1 MAKVAQAFA
10 GGFESGQAIGDTIVA
25 DRDLK
30 QAQSESGPGA
40 DLFTTYQKAGQMAMQ
55 SGNTRVADKFL
66 KQANEYKGDAL
77 KLKLDEM
84 KVHHAEVSDF
94 ERTIRANDNPDS
106 LKAAISSSDKLNPQE
121 KLEYTGLVDKAQ
133 KSGKW
138 DEFHK
143 AIGQSTETYKEQQAT
158 QIAILKEQLAEQ
170 KVLFDM
176 NYKSEKLRIDAGK
189 SAGKPSPAEKR
200 ASAMED
206 WKTKRGIV
214 QEEAIEGRRATALKE
229 LKTKTNIP
237 LKYSPEGYGPSDQA
251 SFYAENIP
259 VFFLTT
265 GAHEDYHTPFDD
277 AYKINYDG
285 EKQVL
290 DYTYLLSLK
299 LINIP
304 KALTFKEAGPKSNG
318 GYGGTL
324 KVTLGIMPDMA
335 SQDNNGLKADL
346 VRKGGPAEKAG
357 MLKGDII
364 VAVDGKPVKNIYEY
378 MARLKQLQKGQLV
391 SVDVMRN
398 GQKVVLLVQL

>member
-1 MAKVAQAFA
+1 MANLAQAFA

-77 KLKLDEM
+77 KLKLDQM
-84 KVHHAEVSDF
+84 KVHHEEVSDF

-229 LKTKTNIP
+229 LKTKPYFGKKSMDERETEINEIYDAQIDANMK
-237 LKYSPEGYGPSDQA
+237 KYLPKEDEDKPIKDPKDKA
-251 SFYAENIP
+251 KD
-259 VFFLTT
+259 TT
-265 GAHEDYHTPFDD
+265 KPPKKGDVKKA
-277 AYKINYDG
+277 KDG
-285 EKQVL
+285 TSWK
-290 DYTYLLSLK
+290 Y
-299 LINIP
+299 
-304 KALTFKEAGPKSNG
+304 
-318 GYGGTL
+318 
-324 KVTLGIMPDMA
+324 
-335 SQDNNGLKADL
+335 
-346 VRKGGPAEKAG
+346 KGGDPSKETSWEK
-357 MLKGDII
+357 
-364 VAVDGKPVKNIYEY
+364 V
-378 MARLKQLQKGQLV
+378 
-391 SVDVMRN
+391 
-398 GQKVVLLVQL
+398 

>member
-1 MAKVAQAFA
+1 MANLAQAFA

-84 KVHHAEVSDF
+84 KVHHEEVSDF

-189 SAGKPSPAEKR
+189 SAGKPS
-200 ASAMED
+200 MEHCN
-206 WKTKRGIV
+206 
-214 QEEAIEGRRATALKE
+214 QPLIEL
-229 LKTKTNIP
+229 
-237 LKYSPEGYGPSDQA
+237 
-251 SFYAENIP
+251 FYC
-259 VFFLTT
+259 
-265 GAHEDYHTPFDD
+265 ED
-277 AYKINYDG
+277 
-285 EKQVL
+285 L
-290 DYTYLLSLK
+290 DL
-299 LINIP
+299 
-304 KALTFKEAGPKSNG
+304 
-318 GYGGTL
+318 
-324 KVTLGIMPDMA
+324 
-335 SQDNNGLKADL
+335 
-346 VRKGGPAEKAG
+346 
-357 MLKGDII
+357 
-364 VAVDGKPVKNIYEY
+364 
-378 MARLKQLQKGQLV
+378 
-391 SVDVMRN
+391 
-398 GQKVVLLVQL
+398 

>member
-1 MAKVAQAFA
+1 MATFA
-10 GGFESGQAIGDTIVA
+10 AAALEGFRAGTEIKDTIVA
-25 DRDLK
+25 DIDLK
-30 QAQSESGPGA
+30 QATQEATAEGKGA

-84 KVHHAEVSDF
+84 KVHHEEVSDF

-189 SAGKPSPAEKR
+189 SAGKGVGKPTQEQKD
-200 ASAMED
+200 E
-206 WKTKRGIV
+206 TKLQDKLDAVDTRLETEIAG
-214 QEEAIEGRRATALKE
+214 IEGKDPRKFDAT
-229 LKTKTNIP
+229 
-237 LKYSPEGYGPSDQA
+237 
-251 SFYAENIP
+251 
-259 VFFLTT
+259 
-265 GAHEDYHTPFDD
+265 
-277 AYKINYDG
+277 
-285 EKQVL
+285 
-290 DYTYLLSLK
+290 
-299 LINIP
+299 
-304 KALTFKEAGPKSNG
+304 
-318 GYGGTL
+318 
-324 KVTLGIMPDMA
+324 
-335 SQDNNGLKADL
+335 
-346 VRKGGPAEKAG
+346 EKARQ
-357 MLKGDII
+357 ITE
-364 VAVDGKPVKNIYEY
+364 AKNR
-378 MARLKQLQKGQLV
+378 AQSRKQQLQKRSTAKKPETNKAKVPAYSDWLKAAKEKNPGV
-391 SVDVMRN
+391 SDADL
-398 GQKVVLLVQL
+398 KAYYEKTYKE

>member
-1 MAKVAQAFA
+1 MANLAQAFA

-77 KLKLDEM
+77 KTKLAEM
-84 KVHHAEVSDF
+84 TVHHAEVSDF

-189 SAGKPSPAEKR
+189 SAGKGVGKPTQEQKD
-200 ASAMED
+200 E
-206 WKTKRGIV
+206 TKLQDKLDAVDTRLETEIAG
-214 QEEAIEGRRATALKE
+214 IEGKDPRKFDAT
-229 LKTKTNIP
+229 
-237 LKYSPEGYGPSDQA
+237 
-251 SFYAENIP
+251 
-259 VFFLTT
+259 
-265 GAHEDYHTPFDD
+265 
-277 AYKINYDG
+277 
-285 EKQVL
+285 
-290 DYTYLLSLK
+290 
-299 LINIP
+299 
-304 KALTFKEAGPKSNG
+304 
-318 GYGGTL
+318 
-324 KVTLGIMPDMA
+324 
-335 SQDNNGLKADL
+335 
-346 VRKGGPAEKAG
+346 EKARQ
-357 MLKGDII
+357 ITE
-364 VAVDGKPVKNIYEY
+364 AKNR
-378 MARLKQLQKGQLV
+378 AQSRKQQLQKRSTAKKPETNKAKVPAYSDWLKAAKEKNPGV
-391 SVDVMRN
+391 SDADL
-398 GQKVVLLVQL
+398 KAYYEKTYKE

>member
-1 MAKVAQAFA
+1 MATFA
-10 GGFESGQAIGDTIVA
+10 AAALEGFRAGTEIKDTIVA
-25 DRDLK
+25 DIDLK
-30 QAQSESGPGA
+30 QATQEATAEGKGA

-189 SAGKPSPAEKR
+189 SAGKGVGKPTQEQKD
-200 ASAMED
+200 E
-206 WKTKRGIV
+206 TKLQDKLDAVDTRLETEIAG
-214 QEEAIEGRRATALKE
+214 IEGKDPRKFDAT
-229 LKTKTNIP
+229 
-237 LKYSPEGYGPSDQA
+237 
-251 SFYAENIP
+251 
-259 VFFLTT
+259 
-265 GAHEDYHTPFDD
+265 
-277 AYKINYDG
+277 
-285 EKQVL
+285 
-290 DYTYLLSLK
+290 
-299 LINIP
+299 
-304 KALTFKEAGPKSNG
+304 
-318 GYGGTL
+318 
-324 KVTLGIMPDMA
+324 
-335 SQDNNGLKADL
+335 
-346 VRKGGPAEKAG
+346 EKARQ
-357 MLKGDII
+357 ITE
-364 VAVDGKPVKNIYEY
+364 AKNR
-378 MARLKQLQKGQLV
+378 AQSRKQQLQKRSTAKKPETNKAKVPAYSDWLKAAKEKNPGV
-391 SVDVMRN
+391 SDADL
-398 GQKVVLLVQL
+398 KAYYEKTYKE

>member
-1 MAKVAQAFA
+1 MANLAQAFA

-30 QAQSESGPGA
+30 QAQAESGPGA

-84 KVHHAEVSDF
+84 KVHHEEVSDF

-189 SAGKPSPAEKR
+189 SAGKGVGKPTQEQKD
-200 ASAMED
+200 E
-206 WKTKRGIV
+206 TKLQDKLDAVDTRLETEIAG
-214 QEEAIEGRRATALKE
+214 IEGKDPRKFDAT
-229 LKTKTNIP
+229 
-237 LKYSPEGYGPSDQA
+237 
-251 SFYAENIP
+251 
-259 VFFLTT
+259 
-265 GAHEDYHTPFDD
+265 
-277 AYKINYDG
+277 
-285 EKQVL
+285 
-290 DYTYLLSLK
+290 
-299 LINIP
+299 
-304 KALTFKEAGPKSNG
+304 
-318 GYGGTL
+318 
-324 KVTLGIMPDMA
+324 
-335 SQDNNGLKADL
+335 
-346 VRKGGPAEKAG
+346 EKARQ
-357 MLKGDII
+357 ITE
-364 VAVDGKPVKNIYEY
+364 AKNR
-378 MARLKQLQKGQLV
+378 AQSRKQQLQKRSTAKKPETNKAKVPAYSDWLKAAKEKNPGV
-391 SVDVMRN
+391 SDADL
-398 GQKVVLLVQL
+398 KAYYEKTYKE

>member
-1 MAKVAQAFA
+1 MANLAQAFA

-40 DLFTTYQKAGQMAMQ
+40 DLYTTYQKAGQMAMQ

-77 KLKLDEM
+77 KTKLAEM
-84 KVHHAEVSDF
+84 TVHHAEVSDF

-229 LKTKTNIP
+229 LKTKPYFGKKSMDERETEINEIYDAQIDANMKKYLP
-237 LKYSPEGYGPSDQA
+237 KEDEDKPINALKDKSKDTTKSPKKGDVKKA
-251 SFYAENIP
+251 
-259 VFFLTT
+259 
-265 GAHEDYHTPFDD
+265 
-277 AYKINYDG
+277 KDG
-285 EKQVL
+285 TSWK
-290 DYTYLLSLK
+290 Y
-299 LINIP
+299 
-304 KALTFKEAGPKSNG
+304 
-318 GYGGTL
+318 
-324 KVTLGIMPDMA
+324 
-335 SQDNNGLKADL
+335 
-346 VRKGGPAEKAG
+346 KGGDPSKETSWEK
-357 MLKGDII
+357 
-364 VAVDGKPVKNIYEY
+364 V
-378 MARLKQLQKGQLV
+378 
-391 SVDVMRN
+391 
-398 GQKVVLLVQL
+398 

>member
-1 MAKVAQAFA
+1 MANAAQAFA

-77 KLKLDEM
+77 KTKLAEM
-84 KVHHAEVSDF
+84 TVHHAEVSDF

-189 SAGKPSPAEKR
+189 SAGKGVGKPTQEQKD
-200 ASAMED
+200 E
-206 WKTKRGIV
+206 TKLQDKLDAVDTRLETEIAG
-214 QEEAIEGRRATALKE
+214 IEGKDPRKFDAT
-229 LKTKTNIP
+229 
-237 LKYSPEGYGPSDQA
+237 
-251 SFYAENIP
+251 
-259 VFFLTT
+259 
-265 GAHEDYHTPFDD
+265 
-277 AYKINYDG
+277 
-285 EKQVL
+285 
-290 DYTYLLSLK
+290 
-299 LINIP
+299 
-304 KALTFKEAGPKSNG
+304 
-318 GYGGTL
+318 
-324 KVTLGIMPDMA
+324 
-335 SQDNNGLKADL
+335 
-346 VRKGGPAEKAG
+346 EKARQ
-357 MLKGDII
+357 ITE
-364 VAVDGKPVKNIYEY
+364 AKNR
-378 MARLKQLQKGQLV
+378 AQSRKQQLQKRSTAKKPETNKAKVPAYSDWLKAAKEKNPGV
-391 SVDVMRN
+391 SDADL
-398 GQKVVLLVQL
+398 KAYYEKTYKE